1 MLKQRIAT
9 ALVLL
14 IGLIAMTTSL
24 GLEAFAAIT
33 GALVLIGA
41 WEWAAFASLGDKS
54 RLAFVGT
61 LALSIAL
68 LWLALGVGGA
78 SGYDAGFALGF
89 SLLGAL
95 FWVLMFAAIASFPQS
110 TDAWNDKSRISVMGM
125 LSLLCTWV
133 GLVTLKALLPNGAL
147 VIMLIIMVA
156 AVDVGA
162 FFTGKLFGKRKLAPA
177 LSPNKTWEGVWGGV
191 TLNVAVSI
199 VFAILLDSYVQAFAL
214 IDYVIFAAL
223 ALIVAFFSVVGDLA
237 ESMLKRNK
245 ELKDSGSILPG
256 HGGLLDRIDG
266 LMAATPICVSVL
278 TLLLGGV

>member
-9 ALVLL
+9 ALILL
-14 IGLIAMTTSL
+14 VGLIAMTTIL
-24 GLEAFAAIT
+24 DLEQFAAIT

-41 WEWAAFASLGDKS
+41 WEWAAFASLGSKS

-61 LALSIAL
+61 LALSIAP
-68 LWLALGVGGA
+68 LWFALGVGGA
-78 SGYDAGFALGF
+78 TGYDASFALGF

-95 FWVLMFAAIASFPQS
+95 FWALMFAAIASFPRS
-110 TDAWNDKSRISVMGM
+110 TEAWNDKSRISAMGM

-133 GLVTLKALLPNGAL
+133 GLVSLKALLPNGAL

-191 TLNVAVSI
+191 TLNVSVSI
-199 VFAILLDSYVQAFAL
+199 VFAILLNRYVQPFAP
-214 IDYVIFAAL
+214 IDYAIFAAL

-237 ESMLKRNK
+237 ESMLKRNR

-266 LMAATPICVSVL
+266 LMAATPICVAFL
-278 TLLLGGV
+278 ILLLGGV

>member
-54 RLAFVGT
+54 RLAFLGT

-68 LWLALGVGGA
+68 LWFALGVGGA
-78 SGYDAGFALGF
+78 PGYDAGFALGF

>member
-68 LWLALGVGGA
+68 LWFALGVGGA
-78 SGYDAGFALGF
+78 PGYDAGFALGF

>member
-68 LWLALGVGGA
+68 LWFALGVGGEP
-78 SGYDAGFALGF
+78 GYDAGFALGF

>member
-1 MLKQRIAT
+1 MEQ
-9 ALVLL
+9 
-14 IGLIAMTTSL
+14 
-24 GLEAFAAIT
+24 FAAIT
-33 GALVLIGA
+33 AALVLIGA
-41 WEWAAFASLGDKS
+41 WEWAAFASLGSKS

-61 LALSIAL
+61 LALSIAP
-68 LWLALGVGGA
+68 LWFALGVGGA
-78 SGYDAGFALGF
+78 PGYDASFALGF

-95 FWVLMFAAIASFPQS
+95 FWVLMFAAIASFPRS

-125 LSLLCTWV
+125 LSLLFTWV
-133 GLVTLKALLPNGAL
+133 GLVSLKALLPNGAL

-199 VFAILLDSYVQAFAL
+199 VFAILLNNYVQPFSL
-214 IDYVIFAAL
+214 IDYAIFAAL

-237 ESMLKRNK
+237 ESMLKRNR

-256 HGGLLDRIDG
+256 HGGLLDRIYG
-266 LMAATPICVSVL
+266 LMAATPICVAFL
-278 TLLLGGV
+278 ILLLGGV

>member
-24 GLEAFAAIT
+24 GLGAFAAIT

-68 LWLALGVGGA
+68 LWFALGVGGA
-78 SGYDAGFALGF
+78 PGYDAGFALGF

-278 TLLLGGV
+278 ILLLGGV

>member
-68 LWLALGVGGA
+68 LWFALGVGDA
-78 SGYDAGFALGF
+78 PGYDAGFALGF

-278 TLLLGGV
+278 ILLLGGV